1 MALPF
6 VAFEA
11 ALKWAAVA
19 ALGIMISIAGAGF
32 ATGPAAAEAEAGGQ
46 MPGARGK
53 LPNAQP
59 LPGSAQRGEAG
70 PNAKGPGTGQP
81 NGEEQ
86 GRSGCPYRRGPLEL
100 IV

>member
-1 MALPF
+1 MAVPL

-11 ALKWAAVA
+11 AFKWVAVA
-19 ALGIMISIAGAGF
+19 GFGIMIAIAGAGL
-32 ATGPAAAEAEAGGQ
+32 ATGPAAAEAEAGGE

-53 LPNAQP
+53 LPMAQP
-59 LPGSAQRGEAG
+59 LPGPAQRGEAG

-81 NGEEQ
+81 NGAEE
-86 GRSGCPYRRGPLEL
+86 GPSGCPYRRGPLEL